1 MFDKSAIIKSIFKY
15 LLVLY
20 FLVPTS
26 VAAQFYIRGIVNDD
40 KGRGLYGAKMILK
53 NRSSIV
59 FETGNTGSFGLPSRI
74 SVDSIIIYA
83 DGFDTMHTIA
93 YANRFN
99 IYHLQILPE
108 GLLSGRHKI
117 ISFSKDSLQQ
127 QNVVYYHGAE
137 SYAAIVENDFLETS
151 GYPQTGF
158 ALHID
163 RASYSNIRRFIHNEM
178 TVPPD
183 AVRIEEML
191 NYFDISLQKDTIS
204 TDGFHCE
211 TMSTK
216 APWKNGNKL
225 FFVNIEAPSLKLDS
239 LPPTNLI
246 FLVDVSGSMDQ
257 PNRLPLIQQ
266 GLKMLSK
273 NLRTQDT
280 IAIVVYG
287 GITAILLQPTS
298 GSDKEHINNAI
309 DQLNANGDTPGESAL
324 RLAYNVAKRMYHPS
338 AQNRIIL
345 TTDGDFNVGL
355 VNDMDLEDLVQQYR
369 NTGIYLSCIGVGMGN
384 YKNSKLEGLARK
396 GNGNFAYIDALPE
409 AEKIFV
415 AEFTKSLFTVAND
428 VYATVDFNPQYV
440 KRYRLIGFDNKASE
454 LKISNTEIEGG
465 ELGAAHHATAVF
477 EYEPLDSNYTLPAD
491 ASFADI
497 TLHYKPIN
505 SNSDTTVLWQMPYNY
520 IPWTKTDSTIKFAT
534 SIIMFGELLKKS
546 KLINGFSWDELIS
559 FTTLHTSKNSLLQ
572 NELIQLMQAA
582 KKIYADTPKHKKK
595 KKDTSA
601 DER

>member
-1 MFDKSAIIKSIFKY
+1 M
-15 LLVLY
+15 
-20 FLVPTS
+20 
-26 VAAQFYIRGIVNDD
+26 RGMVNDE
-40 KGRGLYGAKMILK
+40 KGRGLYGAKIVLK
-53 NRSSIV
+53 NRPGIV
-59 FETGNTGSFGLPSRI
+59 FESGNTGSFGLPSRI
-74 SVDSIIIYA
+74 SVDSIIVFA
-83 DGFDTMHTIA
+83 DGFDTLHTIA

-137 SYAAIVENDFLETS
+137 SYAAIVENEFLETT

-163 RASYSNIRRFIHNEM
+163 RASYSNVRRFINNEM

-191 NYFDISLQKDTIS
+191 NYFDISLQNDTLS
-204 TDGFHCE
+204 SDTFQCK
-211 TMSTK
+211 TLTTK
-216 APWKNGNKL
+216 APWKTGNKL
-225 FFVNIEAPSLKLDS
+225 FFINIEAPRFKLDS
-239 LPPTNLI
+239 LPPANLI
-246 FLVDVSGSMDQ
+246 FLIDVSGSMDQ

-266 GLKMLSK
+266 GLKLLSK

-287 GITAILLQPTS
+287 GISAILLQPTS
-298 GSDKEHINNAI
+298 GLDKERIKNAI
-309 DQLNANGDTPGESAL
+309 DQLTPNGDTPGESAL
-324 RLAYNVAKRMYHPS
+324 RLAFNVAKRMYNPS

-345 TTDGDFNVGL
+345 ATDGDFNVGL
-355 VNDMDLEDLVQQYR
+355 VNDMDLEDLVLQYR
-369 NTGIYLSCIGVGMGN
+369 NKGIYLSCIGVGMGN

-396 GNGNFAYIDALPE
+396 GNGNFTYIDALPE

-415 AEFTKSLFTVAND
+415 KEFTKSLFTVAND
-428 VYATVDFNPQYV
+428 VYATVDFNPEYV

-454 LKISNTEIEGG
+454 IKINSTEIEGG
-465 ELGAAHHATAVF
+465 ELGAAHHTTAVF
-477 EYEPLDSNYTLPAD
+477 EYEPLDCNYSIPAN
-491 ASFADI
+491 ASFANI
-497 TLHYKPIN
+497 TLHYKTIDYN
-505 SNSDTTVLWQMPYNY
+505 TDTTVLWHMPYNY

-546 KLINGFSWDELIS
+546 KLVKGYSWDDLIK
-559 FTTLHTSKNSLLQ
+559 FTTMHVSKNSLLQ
-572 NELIQLMQAA
+572 NELLQLMQDA

-595 KKDTSA
+595 KRDTDA
-601 DER
+601 E

>member
-1 MFDKSAIIKSIFKY
+1 MPINAS
-15 LLVLY
+15 
-20 FLVPTS
+20 
-26 VAAQFYIRGIVNDD
+26 AQFYMRGMVNDE
-40 KGRGLYGAKMILK
+40 KGRGLYGAKMVLK
-53 NRSSIV
+53 NRPGIV

-74 SVDSIIIYA
+74 SVDSVFVYA
-83 DGFDTMHTIA
+83 DGFDTLHTIA

-117 ISFSKDSLQQ
+117 LSFSKDSLQQ

-163 RASYSNIRRFIHNEM
+163 RASYSNIRRLINNGM

-191 NYFDISLQKDTIS
+191 NYFDISLQNDTVSSDTFQCATLI
-204 TDGFHCE
+204 
-211 TMSTK
+211 TK
-216 APWKNGNKL
+216 APWKTGNKL
-225 FFVNIEAPSLKLDS
+225 FFVNIEAPHFTLDS
-239 LPPTNLI
+239 LPPANLV
-246 FLVDVSGSMDQ
+246 FLIDVSGSMDQ

-266 GLKMLSK
+266 GMKLLSK
-273 NLRTQDT
+273 NLRSQDT

-298 GSDKEHINNAI
+298 GIDKDRINNAI
-309 DQLNANGDTPGESAL
+309 EQLSANGDTPGESAL
-324 RLAYNVAKRMYHPS
+324 RLAYNVAKRMYNPS

-396 GNGNFAYIDALPE
+396 GNGNFAYVDALPE

-415 AEFTKSLFTVAND
+415 TEFTKSMFTIAND

-440 KRYRLIGFDNKASE
+440 KRFRLIGFDNKASE
-454 LKISNTEIEGG
+454 LKVNNSEIEGG
-465 ELGAAHHATAVF
+465 EMGAAHHTTAVF
-477 EYEPLDSNYTLPAD
+477 EYEPLDSNYTISAD
-491 ASFADI
+491 VPFANI
-497 TLHYKPIN
+497 TLHYKTIRDN
-505 SNSDTTVLWQMPYNY
+505 TDTSVQWQMPYNY

-546 KLINGFSWDELIS
+546 QLVKGYSWDELIS
-559 FTTLHTSKNSLLQ
+559 FTAMHVNKNRILQ
-572 NELIQLMQAA
+572 NELLQLIQYA
-582 KKIYADTPKHKKK
+582 KKIYAENPKHRKKR
-595 KKDTSA
+595 DISA
-601 DER
+601 E